1 MSQTVLTKINDLKQY
16 PLSNT
21 EIERITG
28 YKMLSYSELYNYD
41 NLEHLLHM
49 YNGSVIIMYHQTE
62 NYEHYCCLNKLTEKN
77 ESFNKKELI
86 EFFDPYGLFPDKQ
99 LKFIDYEMNAK
110 LKQNHTYLSYL
121 MYSSPYKLSF
131 NEHRFQGLAVQ
142 TCGFHCAHRI
152 LYKEL
157 LLKEYKKRM
166 DTNVKASKKLI
177 KQKSNLSIKAIN
189 YDDLV
194 VVTFLDKLLVN

>member
-1 MSQTVLTKINDLKQY
+1 MSQTFLTKINYLKQY

-49 YNGSVIIMYHQTE
+49 HNGSVIIMYHQTE
-62 NYEHYCCLNKLTEKN
+62 NYGHYCCLNKLTEKN
-77 ESFNKKELI
+77 ELYKELI

-99 LKFIDYEMNAK
+99 LNFTDYEMNAK

-131 NEHRFQGLAVQ
+131 NEHRFQGPAVQ

-166 DTNVKASKKLI
+166 DENVKALKKLI
-177 KQKSNLSIKAIN
+177 KQKDKKISTKAIN

-194 VVTFLDKLLVN
+194 VVTFLDKLI